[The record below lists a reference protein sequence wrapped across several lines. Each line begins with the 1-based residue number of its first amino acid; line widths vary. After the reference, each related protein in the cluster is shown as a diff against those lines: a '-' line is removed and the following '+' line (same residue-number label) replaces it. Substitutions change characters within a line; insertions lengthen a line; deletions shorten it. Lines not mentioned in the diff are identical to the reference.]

1 MTFFITLFVLSQQFV
16 MGSVLSVILGI
27 AGLAYTLDHGIYK
40 SDLTPWLE
48 ERFFVLFHEMDHN
61 ERSARILRIIQED
74 VNQLICLKDSMKD
87 LKFTL

>member
-1 MTFFITLFVLSQQFV
+1 MMLSFTKHVILSQQFV
-16 MGSVLSVILGI
+16 LGSVLSVILGI

-74 VNQLICLKDSMKD
+74 VNQLIYEKIQ
-87 LKFTL
+87 

>member
-1 MTFFITLFVLSQQFV
+1 MMLSFTKHVILSQQFV
-16 MGSVLSVILGI
+16 LGSVLSVILGI

-74 VNQLICLKDSMKD
+74 VNQLIYEKMQ
-87 LKFTL
+87 